1 MATVVEDDWIIDT
14 ETGEVI
20 GIEGWQIEG
29 AVESEKELWTLQKR
43 MLETDAKISAER
55 MMMKSIIANCEQRI
69 KRLES
74 RQKWLDLRYGVS
86 AAATAKSLLLKGSKT
101 YTSPYGKIAFRTTK
115 DKIVIDDQ
123 EAFSKWASQHCP
135 EALKQSVLVSKL
147 PKEQVDRWL
156 NIEEFMPKGIH
167 IEPGGESVT
176 FVGIT
181 KDEPNERPE
190 QD

>member
-29 AVESEKELWTLQKR
+29 AVESEKELWVLQKR

-86 AAATAKSLLLKGSKT
+86 AAAMAKSLLLKGSKT
-101 YTSPYGKIAFRTTK
+101 YTSPYGKISFRTTK

-123 EAFSKWASQHCP
+123 EAFSKWAAKHCP

-147 PKEQVDRWL
+147 PKEQVDRWIK
-156 NIEEFMPKGIH
+156 IEEFMPKGIH

-181 KDEPNERPE
+181 KDEPDERPE

>member
-20 GIEGWQIEG
+20 GIDGWQIEG

-74 RQKWLDLRYGVS
+74 RAKYLDLRYGVS
-86 AAATAKSLLLKGSKT
+86 AAATAKSL
-101 YTSPYGKIAFRTTK
+101 
-115 DKIVIDDQ
+115 
-123 EAFSKWASQHCP
+123 
-135 EALKQSVLVSKL
+135 
-147 PKEQVDRWL
+147 
-156 NIEEFMPKGIH
+156 
-167 IEPGGESVT
+167 
-176 FVGIT
+176 
-181 KDEPNERPE
+181 
-190 QD
+190 

>member
-14 ETGEVI
+14 DTGEVV
-20 GIEGWQIEG
+20 GIEGWQIDGHIED
-29 AVESEKELWTLQKR
+29 EKSLWTLQKR
-43 MLETDAKISAER
+43 MLETDAKLSAER
-55 MMMKSIIANCEQRI
+55 MMMKSIIANCEQRL

-74 RQKWLDLRYGVS
+74 RAKYLDLRYGVC
-86 AAATAKSLLLKGSKT
+86 AAATAKSLLFKGSKT

-123 EAFSKWASQHCP
+123 EVFTKWAIQNAP
-135 EALKQSVLVSKL
+135 EAVKQSVLVSKL
-147 PKEQVDRWL
+147 PKEQVERWL
-156 NIEEFMPKGIH
+156 KIEDFMPKGIH

-181 KDEPNERPE
+181 KDEPDERPT

>member
-1 MATVVEDDWIIDT
+1 MGTVVEDDWIIDT
-14 ETGEVI
+14 DTGEVV
-20 GIEGWQIEG
+20 GIQGWHIDG
-29 AVESEKELWTLQKR
+29 HVEDEKSLWTLQKR
-43 MLETDAKISAER
+43 MLETDAKLSAER
-55 MMMKSIIANCEQRI
+55 MMMKSIIANCELRI

-74 RQKWLDLRYGVS
+74 RAKYLDLRYGVS
-86 AAATAKSLLLKGSKT
+86 AAEVAKSLLLKGSKT

-123 EAFSKWASQHCP
+123 DAFLTWATKNCP
-135 EALKQSVLVSKL
+135 ESIKKSVLVSKL

-156 NIEEFMPKGIH
+156 KIEDFMPKGIR

-181 KDEPNERPE
+181 KEADDETAI
-190 QD
+190 

>member
-14 ETGEVI
+14 DTGEVV
-20 GIEGWQIEG
+20 GIDGWAIDGHIED
-29 AVESEKELWTLQKR
+29 EKSLWTLQKR
-43 MLETDAKISAER
+43 MLETDAKLSAER
-55 MMMKSIIANCEQRI
+55 MMMKSIIANCEQRL

-74 RQKWLDLRYGVS
+74 RLKYLDLRYGVS
-86 AAATAKSLLLKGSKT
+86 AAATAKSLLFKGSKT

-123 EAFSKWASQHCP
+123 EAFTKWALANCP
-135 EALKQSVLVSKL
+135 SSLKQTVLVSKL
-147 PKEQVDRWL
+147 PKEQVERWL
-156 NIEEFMPKGIH
+156 KIEEFMPKGIH

-181 KDEPNERPE
+181 KDEPDERPT

>member
-20 GIEGWQIEG
+20 GIDGWQIEG

-74 RQKWLDLRYGVS
+74 RAKYLDLRYGVS

-123 EAFSKWASQHCP
+123 EAFTRWAIKNAP
-135 EALKQSVLVSKL
+135 EAVKQSVLVSKL
-147 PKEQVDRWL
+147 PKEQVERWL
-156 NIEEFMPKGIH
+156 TIEEFMPKGIH

-181 KDEPNERPE
+181 KEESDERPE